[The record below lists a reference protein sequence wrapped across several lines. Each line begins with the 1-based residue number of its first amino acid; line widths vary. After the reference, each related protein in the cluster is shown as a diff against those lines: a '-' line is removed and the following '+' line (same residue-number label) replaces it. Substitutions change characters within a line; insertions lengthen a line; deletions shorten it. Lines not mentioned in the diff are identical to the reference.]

1 MNLPQT
7 TLEITINGEKR
18 AVSAPT
24 VGALL
29 ADLKLE
35 SVRVA
40 VMRNEKIIPRAA
52 RAEEPLLPGD
62 VVEIISMVGG
72 G

>member
-1 MNLPQT
+1 MNPFQT
-7 TLEITINGEKR
+7 PLEITINGEKR

-29 ADLKLE
+29 AELELE

-40 VMRNEKIIPRAA
+40 VMRNEKIVPRAA
-52 RAEEPLLPGD
+52 RADEPLLPGD
-62 VVEIISMVGG
+62 IVEIISMVGG